1 MSGRTSMSNIDE
13 NLKTTKK
20 IVLNNIRGTIRKVAK
35 GIGIAQGSFETIFNN
50 FLNLEQ
56 KNKICPES

>member
-1 MSGRTSMSNIDE
+1 MSNIDE

-20 IVLNNIRGTIRKVAK
+20 IVLNIRGTMRKVAK
-35 GIGIAQGSFETIFNN
+35 GIGIAQGSFEAIFNN